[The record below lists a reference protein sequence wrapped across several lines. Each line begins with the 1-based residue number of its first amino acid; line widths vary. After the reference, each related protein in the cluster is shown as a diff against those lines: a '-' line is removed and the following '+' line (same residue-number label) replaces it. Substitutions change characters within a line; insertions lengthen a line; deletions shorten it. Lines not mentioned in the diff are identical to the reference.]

1 MKRGAGRHTRS
12 VNAREHRRGTLWEGR
27 FKSSPIQRDAYLLAC
42 CRYVELNPVRAGL
55 VATPRDYRWS
65 SYRRRSGCEGRPPI
79 DLDEG
84 YLSLGA
90 TPQERG
96 QQYRAWVRAAIPEG
110 EWEQIREAMQRG
122 QLTGGNRFGE
132 DVARKIG
139 RRVERRGRGHPVN
152 KYICPLSPLFGAPG
166 WMTSPC

>member
-1 MKRGAGRHTRS
+1 MKRVAGRHTRD
-12 VNAREHRRGTLWEGR
+12 VQAREQRRGTLWEGR
-27 FKSSPIQRDAYLLAC
+27 FKSSPIPRDAYLLAC

-65 SYRRRSGCEGRPPI
+65 SYRRRAGGEAQPPI

-84 YLSLGA
+84 YLSVGA

-96 QQYRAWVRAAIPEG
+96 KQYRAWVRAAIPEG
-110 EWEQIREAMQRG
+110 EWEQIREAIQRG

-139 RRVERRGRGHPVN
+139 RRVERRGRGRPVN
-152 KYICPLSPLFGAPG
+152 K
-166 WMTSPC
+166 